1 MITNHS
7 VFGGNIEIED
17 FNTSCPNKRRI
28 QNQMEAV
35 HLQQTLE
42 KRKYRTEKEKKYKTM
57 NLELLKK
64 MKVISNTDGRPAE
77 HLTDETWQKELI
89 FVNYLSHLMEEKSKN
104 LEDDFQ
110 GNHQGVQKKT
120 HAPMTAV
127 QTGSPTAAL

>member
-57 NLELLKK
+57 NLEQLKK
-64 MKVISNTDGRPAE
+64 KLKHKTD
-77 HLTDETWQKELI
+77 HIL
-89 FVNYLSHLMEEKSKN
+89 F
-104 LEDDFQ
+104 
-110 GNHQGVQKKT
+110 
-120 HAPMTAV
+120 
-127 QTGSPTAAL
+127 

>member
-57 NLELLKK
+57 NLEQLKK

-77 HLTDETWQKELI
+77 HLTDETWQKE
-89 FVNYLSHLMEEKSKN
+89 F
-104 LEDDFQ
+104 
-110 GNHQGVQKKT
+110 
-120 HAPMTAV
+120 AV
-127 QTGSPTAAL
+127 QIPLFWPVRHCCFMWRQHRKRQVQILK